1 MFGST
6 SIEDVDVKTFG
17 GKMMSK
23 TNVVTSNT
31 DVMMSKRR
39 LDVMHESLLIPPHV
53 RQHFLAPVQFTEILV
68 EFARISLSV
77 DYCPIFNLMQNP
89 NGVSNYLEDH
99 LNILTQ
105 SCLPASAEMTSP
117 RTWQDRPCFLLATA
131 PLLADQAYHQ
141 DYDWNIT

>member
-1 MFGST
+1 MFSST

-31 DVMMSKRR
+31 DVMMSK
-39 LDVMHESLLIPPHV
+39 DVLTSCMSLLIPPHV

-117 RTWQDRPCFLLATA
+117 RT
-131 PLLADQAYHQ
+131 
-141 DYDWNIT
+141 